1 MKPLEFEN
9 TQGINLQYV
18 VASTGERI
26 LAYVI
31 DAVIMLLYFLITGL
45 VFQPKTSDES
55 ILYTIFIALPVYF
68 FYSLLFEWLNDGQS
82 LGKMAMGL
90 KVVRVDGRPVAG
102 YDYLMRWIFRWLD
115 IYATMGTLAA
125 ILVSATARGQRL
137 GDILADT
144 TVIQT
149 RAGRISLKRVLKL
162 GQLRKY
168 EPKFPQVLAL
178 TEEQMMIVKEVLSRN
193 KRNASV
199 AHVSAVR
206 ELAERLRKSLA
217 IEEKISDKV
226 LLETLVKDFITLS
239 R

>member
-1 MKPLEFEN
+1 MKALEFEN

-31 DAVIMLLYFLITGL
+31 DAVIMLLYLLITGL
-45 VFQPKTSDES
+45 IFQPKTSTES
-55 ILYTIFIALPVYF
+55 LVYSIFIALPVYL

-115 IYATMGTLAA
+115 IYATLGTLAA

-137 GDILADT
+137 GDLLADT

-178 TEEQMMIVKEVLSRN
+178 TEDQMMIVKDVLSRSKKN
-193 KRNASV
+193 VSS
-199 AHVSAVR
+199 AHEAAVN
-206 ELAERLRKSLA
+206 ELASRLRKSLM
-217 IEEKISDKV
+217 IEENVSNKL
-226 LLETLVKDFITLS
+226 LLETLVKDYITLS

>member
-137 GDILADT
+137 GDIL
-144 TVIQT
+144 
-149 RAGRISLKRVLKL
+149 
-162 GQLRKY
+162 
-168 EPKFPQVLAL
+168 
-178 TEEQMMIVKEVLSRN
+178 SRHHGD
-193 KRNASV
+193 SDQGWP
-199 AHVSAVR
+199 H
-206 ELAERLRKSLA
+206 LAEARVEIGPIA
-217 IEEKISDKV
+217 KV
-226 LLETLVKDFITLS
+226 
-239 R
+239 

>member
-193 KRNASV
+193 KKKCECRSCFGCEGAGR
-199 AHVSAVR
+199 APA
-206 ELAERLRKSLA
+206 
-217 IEEKISDKV
+217 
-226 LLETLVKDFITLS
+226 
-239 R
+239 